1 MDERVKRVAK
11 MKIEDIEDY
20 SKNINGKIEFDYDIS
35 NLNWFNIGGK
45 VKIFFKP
52 EVFKIN

>member
-1 MDERVKRVAK
+1 MDELKELQ

-45 VKIFFKP
+45 VKIFLNQK
-52 EVFKIN
+52 VFKN